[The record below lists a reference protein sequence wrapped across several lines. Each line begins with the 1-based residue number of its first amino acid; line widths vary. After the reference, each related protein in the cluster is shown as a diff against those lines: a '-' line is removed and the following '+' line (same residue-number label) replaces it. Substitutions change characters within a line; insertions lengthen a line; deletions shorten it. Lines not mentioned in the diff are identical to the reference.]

1 MDRRKRDL
9 KMNRVYLTII
19 GKDRHIQ
26 YADINEDN
34 YVCNVETSDEDA
46 QYNKMYM
53 FIFSNMVYLN

>member
-1 MDRRKRDL
+1 
-9 KMNRVYLTII
+9 MNRVYLTII

-46 QYNKMYM
+46 Q
-53 FIFSNMVYLN
+53 FIFNAINEKIERDLDK

>member
-1 MDRRKRDL
+1 
-9 KMNRVYLTII
+9 MNRVYLTII